1 MGVPSTICH
10 QIAYDS
16 SDRLTF
22 ETVIFGAPQSYI
34 CFRDFVED
42 YDQSCDA
49 IIQVNGEYDFFHYYC
64 QRREEIGYLKLLLCI
79 PPWWSIRRLV
89 LMDKCGAL
97 LRKGRHNSVE
107 KYTLVKFCRKKGKNR
122 AGKLYHLPYFV
133 SCASVSP

>member
-49 IIQVNGEYDFFHYYC
+49 IIQVNGEYDFFHYPVK
-64 QRREEIGYLKLLLCI
+64 EEK
-79 PPWWSIRRLV
+79 RL
-89 LMDKCGAL
+89 GI
-97 LRKGRHNSVE
+97 
-107 KYTLVKFCRKKGKNR
+107 
-122 AGKLYHLPYFV
+122 
-133 SCASVSP
+133 